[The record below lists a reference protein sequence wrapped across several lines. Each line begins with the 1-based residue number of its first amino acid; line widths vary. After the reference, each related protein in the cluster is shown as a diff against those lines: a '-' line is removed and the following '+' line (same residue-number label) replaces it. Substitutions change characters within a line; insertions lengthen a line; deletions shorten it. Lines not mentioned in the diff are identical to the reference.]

1 MIVVDTSAIIAAILN
16 ESSHRALARKLFSE
30 RDRICSSVTHVEAV
44 MVLSRTY
51 SDPRTVVDAYLQKAG
66 IAVSPV
72 DAEQTQ
78 WAIQAFLFYGKGR
91 NPARLNLGD
100 CFSYAAAK
108 AFDARLL
115 YVGDDFSKT
124 DIRSA

>member
-16 ESSHRALARKLFSE
+16 EPSHRMLARKLFSE
-30 RDRICSSVTHVEAV
+30 RDRFCSSVTHVEAV

-51 SDPRTVVDAYLQKAG
+51 SDPRSVVDTYLQRAG

-78 WAIQAFLFYGKGR
+78 WAIQAFLIYGKGR

-124 DIRSA
+124 DIRLA